1 MRLFFL
7 RLESQSLDLLSGC
20 KMREYGAGRVVGSHY
35 SVGKDPAFKVGGR
48 IEAPYFVDREEELV
62 RLSYDV
68 RTLSQSN
75 VIIAPRRFGKTALLR
90 AVESQV
96 GGELLVSYLSCLGMV
111 SPAEFHD
118 RIVEGVLRAFAARHG
133 RGRRLLATWRDLL
146 KKPVLGMRDA
156 LAEIGGS
163 IEGVGTIRLKFRT
176 REVDPQG
183 LMEAALTFPEG
194 LAEEEDERVLVILDE
209 FQALVGLGE
218 RVFSLFKE
226 AMESQK
232 RVVYLFSGSSLRLL
246 NEVFGR
252 EGKSPLYQMVGRV
265 FLGEIEPRFVHRFYR
280 ERLGLEREIAIKGRR
295 RVAAPDVDRAFAQ
308 LLDELAGDF
317 QERWETRF
325 SDQQRSILKV
335 LAEGPMSVTEA
346 ARSLGVAP
354 PNISYSLSRL
364 TEAMILT
371 KEERRYRITDRV
383 VPFLR
388 GPAKRRT
395 HFSLPLC
402 ASAGRSR
409 RAYLRRI
416 L

>member
-1 MRLFFL
+1 M
-7 RLESQSLDLLSGC
+7 
-20 KMREYGAGRVVGSHY
+20 K
-35 SVGKDPAFKVGGR
+35 GKDPAFKVGGR

-280 ERLGLEREIAIKGRR
+280 ERLREVHGVEISDAALVRVTGYVGGIPYYFQKLGVGLEREIAIKGRR
-295 RVAAPDVDRAFAQ
+295 RVAAPDVDRAFSQ

-317 QERWETRF
+317 QERWEARF

-346 ARSLGVAP
+346 ARALGVAP
-354 PNISYSLSRL
+354 SNISYNLSRL

-383 VPFLR
+383 F
-388 GPAKRRT
+388 
-395 HFSLPLC
+395 
-402 ASAGRSR
+402 ASW
-409 RAYLRRI
+409 LRR

>member
-1 MRLFFL
+1 M
-7 RLESQSLDLLSGC
+7 
-20 KMREYGAGRVVGSHY
+20 K
-35 SVGKDPAFKVGGR
+35 GKDPAFKVGGR

-280 ERLGLEREIAIKGRR
+280 ERLREVHGVEISDAALVRVTGYVGGIPYYFQKLGVGLEREIAIKGRR

-383 VPFLR
+383 FAAWLR
-388 GPAKRRT
+388 GV
-395 HFSLPLC
+395 
-402 ASAGRSR
+402 
-409 RAYLRRI
+409 
-416 L
+416 

>member
-1 MRLFFL
+1 M
-7 RLESQSLDLLSGC
+7 
-20 KMREYGAGRVVGSHY
+20 K
-35 SVGKDPAFKVGGR
+35 GKDPAFKVGGR

-280 ERLGLEREIAIKGRR
+280 ERLREVHGVEISDAALARVTGYVGGIPYYFQKLGVGLEREIAIKGRR

-383 VPFLR
+383 FAAWLR
-388 GPAKRRT
+388 GV
-395 HFSLPLC
+395 
-402 ASAGRSR
+402 
-409 RAYLRRI
+409 
-416 L
+416 

>member
-1 MRLFFL
+1 M
-7 RLESQSLDLLSGC
+7 
-20 KMREYGAGRVVGSHY
+20 K
-35 SVGKDPAFKVGGR
+35 GKDPAFKVGGR

-209 FQALVGLGE
+209 FQAFVGLGE

-280 ERLGLEREIAIKGRR
+280 ERLREVHGVEISDAALARVTGYVGGIPYYFQKLGVGLEREIAIKGRR

-383 VPFLR
+383 FAAWLR
-388 GPAKRRT
+388 GV
-395 HFSLPLC
+395 
-402 ASAGRSR
+402 
-409 RAYLRRI
+409 
-416 L
+416 